1 MNEGHADHQLHIND
15 DDDDSD
21 SSDDNSSYRDDGVTS
36 DEDEPEVKSLQSR
49 RDLEWDDSTLN
60 F

>member
-1 MNEGHADHQLHIND
+1 MND

-21 SSDDNSSYRDDGVTS
+21 SSDDASSYREDCETS
-36 DEDEPEVKSLQSR
+36 EEEVDKTNKGRSE
-49 RDLEWDDSTLN
+49 LEWDDAN